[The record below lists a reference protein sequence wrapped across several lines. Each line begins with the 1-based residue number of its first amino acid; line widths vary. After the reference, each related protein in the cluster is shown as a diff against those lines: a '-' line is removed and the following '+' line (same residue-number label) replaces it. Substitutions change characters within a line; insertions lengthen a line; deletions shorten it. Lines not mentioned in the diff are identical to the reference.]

1 MSTISIQSVLASLHA
16 LVLPP
21 AQPSARNM
29 LGSSAAL
36 GVLILMLRWLSA
48 RGATAH
54 QLIGDPGKVGRPV
67 KSREDEYDPEE
78 YDVIVVGGVQ
88 ARLDVFSHR
97 VYLKTEI
104 HEFCCWKQGRGIC
117 IQSLSR
123 NELFSR
129 VPALF
134 PQAFCSE
141 HDHNIY
147 TVPQKHAGFKCK
159 YWPRG
164 KMLGGCSSVNA
175 MMFHHCAPSDYNEWA
190 ALQKGKEGA
199 EGWSYQQMHK
209 YFMKFEKYHPNEKH
223 PSVDVS
229 LRGSSGPVNVGYF
242 GHVSV
247 LTPKFIEACHNAGVS
262 YNPDLNTSKGTMGV
276 TETATYIDSRRR
288 RVTTETAYL
297 TAEVL
302 ERENLTVATG
312 AKVLRLLFEYRRSGE
327 EFGPRVKG
335 VQYANDHGNVFEVKA
350 RKEVVISFSSFR
362 HLKILLLSGIGPADH
377 LAVHGIPSVADLPGV
392 GAHLMDHASANL
404 YFMDK
409 SGADVSAFTVHD
421 IRSMPGPSLALKLA
435 RAALDYVA
443 FGTGMLSG
451 NIVESLAFARSDDPT
466 LFPHE
471 RFPPN
476 NIPEDTTSG
485 PDAPDIEIV
494 FTPVAL
500 YEHGVLPFPI
510 KGHHFSLL
518 AILLRPTSLGT
529 VRLKSADPYAAPV
542 IDPANKK
549 ANRPRQT
556 EPFASL
562 IDPAGDDIPLLNH
575 RMDRL
580 SDTEVETLV
589 RDRVQTVYHP
599 TSTARMAPLEDGGVV
614 DPFLR
619 VHGVPNLRVV
629 DASVFPTIPSGHT
642 VRILLILHFVQCK
655 LIFVSVK
662 VRTCDCC
669 CREGSG
675 YDQGDFDEPSPVIF
689 VMISSE

>member
-1 MSTISIQSVLASLHA
+1 
-16 LVLPP
+16 
-21 AQPSARNM
+21 
-29 LGSSAAL
+29 
-36 GVLILMLRWLSA
+36 MLRWLSA

-78 YDVIVVGGVQ
+78 YDVIVVGGGTAGCVL
-88 ARLDVFSHR
+88 ASRLSEDRNTR
-97 VYLKTEI
+97 VLLLEAGK
-104 HEFCCWKQGRGIC
+104 
-117 IQSLSR
+117 SSR

-164 KMLGGCSSVNA
+164 KMLGGCDNPLVLR
-175 MMFHHCAPSDYNEWA
+175 FHHCAPSDYNEWA

-350 RKEVVISFSSFR
+350 RKEVVISAGTV
-362 HLKILLLSGIGPADH
+362 HTPKILLLSGIGPADH

-542 IDPANKK
+542 IDPAYLSTRHDIDVLVR
-549 ANRPRQT
+549 ATRLVSRIAQT

-642 VRILLILHFVQCK
+642 
-655 LIFVSVK
+655 SA
-662 VRTCDCC
+662 
-669 CREGSG
+669 
-675 YDQGDFDEPSPVIF
+675 PVIA
-689 VMISSE
+689 VAEKAADMIKETLTNHRLSSSS